1 MASDMLI
8 LHLHLIQSVLS
19 QKEEAKLRRSTLQ
32 ERSQGRAVMRGH
44 EVASLPS
51 RMGLLMG
58 RSRERVSPFR
68 AKFGLTGQNQAGLVC
83 ANTVSTVPMAPVLH
97 AITFCTWF
105 VRFTDEV
112 PRRLSRSGS
121 VTASYK
127 SHTKG
132 LFHASEMGTGSPRPH
147 PRGCQQRQS
156 RGALS
161 QFTDWGCSERQ
172 NLRVPHGPFRFMGP
186 VSSAIKAT
194 KWPER
199 TSSFQPAGWL
209 RNRPQQP
216 RLPLWQLVNVR
227 RNQHGIVSHC

>member
-8 LHLHLIQSVLS
+8 QHLHLIQSVLS
-19 QKEEAKLRRSTLQ
+19 QKEEAKPGSGSPRES
-32 ERSQGRAVMRGH
+32 SQGRIVMCGR

-51 RMGLLMG
+51 RLGLLMG

-68 AKFGLTGQNQAGLVC
+68 TKFGRSGQIQTGLVC
-83 ANTVSTVPMAPVLH
+83 AHTVSTAPMTPVRH
-97 AITFCTWF
+97 ASTHCTGF

-112 PRRLSRSGS
+112 PRRLSSGS

-132 LFHASEMGTGSPRPH
+132 LLHASEARTGSPRPRL
-147 PRGCQQRQS
+147 RGWQQRRS
-156 RGALS
+156 RGAPS
-161 QFTDWGCSERQ
+161 RPTVRVCSERQ
-172 NLRVPHGPFRFMGP
+172 NLRVPPGSVRFMGS
-186 VSSAIKAT
+186 VSAAIQAT

-199 TSSFQPAGWL
+199 TSSSQLAVIL

-216 RLPLWQLVNVR
+216 KRPQRRFVGVR
-227 RNQHGIVSHC
+227 RNQHGIVSHR

>member
-1 MASDMLI
+1 MASDVLI
-8 LHLHLIQSVLS
+8 QHLHLIQSVLG
-19 QKEEAKLRRSTLQ
+19 QKEEAKLRSSTSR
-32 ERSQGRAVMRGH
+32 ESSQGRAVMRGR
-44 EVASLPS
+44 EVASLPG

-68 AKFGLTGQNQAGLVC
+68 AKFGLTGQIQTGLDC
-83 ANTVSTVPMAPVLH
+83 ANAVSAGPMTPVRH

-121 VTASYK
+121 VTANYK

-132 LFHASEMGTGSPRPH
+132 LLHASETGTGSPRPR

-156 RGALS
+156 RSTLS
-161 QFTDWGCSERQ
+161 QFADGAGSERQ
-172 NLRVPHGPFRFMGP
+172 NLRVPQGPFRFMGR

-194 KWPER
+194 KWPEG
-199 TSSFQPAGWL
+199 TSSFQPAGMAKKQT
-209 RNRPQQP
+209 PTAEAATAA
-216 RLPLWQLVNVR
+216 
-227 RNQHGIVSHC
+227 VSQR

>member
-1 MASDMLI
+1 MASDVLI
-8 LHLHLIQSVLS
+8 QHLHLIQSVLS
-19 QKEEAKLRRSTLQ
+19 QKEEAKPRNSTSR
-32 ERSQGRAVMRGH
+32 ECSQGRSVMRGR

-68 AKFGLTGQNQAGLVC
+68 AKFGLTGQNQTGLVC
-83 ANTVSTVPMAPVLH
+83 ANAVSAAPMAPVLH
-97 AITFCTWF
+97 AITYCTWF

-112 PRRLSRSGS
+112 PRRLRRSGS

-132 LFHASEMGTGSPRPH
+132 LLHASETGTGSPRPR

-156 RGALS
+156 RGRPS
-161 QFTDWGCSERQ
+161 QLDGWVCSERQ
-172 NLRVPHGPFRFMGP
+172 NLRVPLRSAGSWVQLVQRLKPPNGPKGP
-186 VSSAIKAT
+186 PPFNS
-194 KWPER
+194 R
-199 TSSFQPAGWL
+199 YL

-216 RLPLWQLVNVR
+216 ERPQRRLVDVSR

>member
-1 MASDMLI
+1 MASDVLNQ
-8 LHLHLIQSVLS
+8 HLHLIQSVLS
-19 QKEEAKLRRSTLQ
+19 QKEEAKPRSWTSR
-32 ERSQGRAVMRGH
+32 ESSQGRAVMRGH

-68 AKFGLTGQNQAGLVC
+68 AKFGLTGQIQTGLVC
-83 ANTVSTVPMAPVLH
+83 ANTVSTAPMAPVLH

-132 LFHASEMGTGSPRPH
+132 LLHASEVGTGSPRPH

-161 QFTDWGCSERQ
+161 QFADWACSERQ
-172 NLRVPHGPFRFMGP
+172 NLRVPHESFRFMGR

-194 KWPER
+194 KWLEG
-199 TSSFQPAGWL
+199 TSSFQPAGMAKKQT
-209 RNRPQQP
+209 PTAGAAC
-216 RLPLWQLVNVR
+216 VA
-227 RNQHGIVSHC
+227 VSQR

>member
-1 MASDMLI
+1 MASDVLNQ
-8 LHLHLIQSVLS
+8 HLHLIQSVLS
-19 QKEEAKLRRSTLQ
+19 QKEEAKPRSWTSR
-32 ERSQGRAVMRGH
+32 ESSQGRAVMRGH

-58 RSRERVSPFR
+58 WSRKRVSPFR
-68 AKFGLTGQNQAGLVC
+68 AKFGLTGQIQTGLVC
-83 ANTVSTVPMAPVLH
+83 ANTVSTAPMAPVLH

-112 PRRLSRSGS
+112 PRRLSRSDP

-132 LFHASEMGTGSPRPH
+132 LLHASEMGTGSPRPH

-161 QFTDWGCSERQ
+161 QFTGWACSERQ
-172 NLRVPHGPFRFMGP
+172 NLRVPHESSRFMVKLAQRLKPLNGP
-186 VSSAIKAT
+186 KG
-194 KWPER
+194 PPPFNPHR
-199 TSSFQPAGWL
+199 WL
-209 RNRPQQP
+209 RNRPNS
-216 RLPLWQLVNVR
+216 RSCLY
-227 RNQHGIVSHC
+227 GS